1 MEERRG
7 KVRLMT
13 FIRPHRSGFA
23 LSVVLAIISVAS
35 GLVPYFAVAEIVN
48 LLISGEMDF
57 SVYLQWGLIGLIA
70 YFARSIFH
78 GLSTRCSHEA
88 TFRVLSE
95 MRRTIAEKLTRVP
108 MGYLTATPSGRL
120 KTTMV
125 ERIEQMEV
133 PLAHIIPEMTA
144 NLLVPVAL
152 VVYLFVLD
160 WRMALAS
167 LATIPLGML
176 CYMAQMKE
184 YPKKYAAVMQANK
197 HMNATTVEYVGGI
210 EVIKA
215 FNQSAASYEKFTDAV
230 RQNTRLMLE
239 WMKSTQGYSAL
250 MMTLWPAVLIA
261 VLPVGCLLYQN
272 GSLSASD
279 FITIAILS
287 LGIIGPLVAAIFLTD
302 DFSKIATI
310 TGEIAAVLEEPELDR
325 PKAQKKLEGH
335 DISLRDVHFAYNDVQ
350 VLNGVSLDIKAGM
363 RTALV
368 GPSGSGKST
377 ITKLIASYWDVSSG
391 RITIGGIDVKTLP
404 PEQVMDLIGYVSQDN
419 FLFNV
424 SVRENIRMGRPEA
437 TDEDVEAVAKA
448 AGCHDFIMSL
458 THGYDTIVGGAG
470 GHLSGGERQRV
481 AIARAMMKNAPIVI
495 LDEATSYTDPENEA
509 ILQESIGR
517 LTRGKTLI
525 VIAHRLSTIT
535 EADQIAVVDDGRI
548 VAVGKHAELLQ
559 CCPLYAQM
567 WAAHTRSRGV
577 DCAEGGKRHV

>member
-1 MEERRG
+1 M
-7 KVRLMT
+7 
-13 FIRPHRSGFA
+13 
-23 LSVVLAIISVAS
+23 
-35 GLVPYFAVAEIVN
+35 
-48 LLISGEMDF
+48 
-57 SVYLQWGLIGLIA
+57 
-70 YFARSIFH
+70 
-78 GLSTRCSHEA
+78 
-88 TFRVLSE
+88 
-95 MRRTIAEKLTRVP
+95 
-108 MGYLTATPSGRL
+108 
-120 KTTMV
+120 
-125 ERIEQMEV
+125 
-133 PLAHIIPEMTA
+133 
-144 NLLVPVAL
+144 
-152 VVYLFVLD
+152 
-160 WRMALAS
+160 
-167 LATIPLGML
+167 
-176 CYMAQMKE
+176 
-184 YPKKYAAVMQANK
+184 
-197 HMNATTVEYVGGI
+197 
-210 EVIKA
+210 
-215 FNQSAASYEKFTDAV
+215 
-230 RQNTRLMLE
+230 
-239 WMKSTQGYSAL
+239 
-250 MMTLWPAVLIA
+250 
-261 VLPVGCLLYQN
+261 
-272 GSLSASD
+272 
-279 FITIAILS
+279 
-287 LGIIGPLVAAIFLTD
+287 VAAIFLTD

-335 DISLRDVHFAYNDVQ
+335 DISLRDVHFAYKDVQ

-377 ITKLIASYWDVSSG
+377 IAKLIASYWNVSSG

-548 VAVGKHAELLQ
+548 VAVGKHAELVQ

-577 DCAEGGKRHV
+577 ACAEGGERHV